1 MGLIKAA
8 IKNKKIVLFLV
19 AIIIVSGFYCYSGIS
34 KQETPDVE
42 SPAAMIT
49 TVYPGASSSDIEKL
63 VTKKVEQKVEEVD
76 GCDYVE
82 SYSESN
88 ASIVIIYLNNDADQD
103 KAWRDL
109 RDKVKDLKSDL
120 PNGCNDSEINTN
132 LAETAGII
140 ISVSGNNYSYQQLGN
155 YADDIKKQLRDTSGI
170 SRIDVKGKQARQ
182 VKVQIDWNK
191 INKCRYTIGVFKF
204 SYR

>member
-19 AIIIVSGFYCYSGIS
+19 AIVIIGGFYCYSGIS
-34 KQETPDVE
+34 KQETPDVA

-120 PNGCNDSEINTN
+120 PNGCNDS
-132 LAETAGII
+132 
-140 ISVSGNNYSYQQLGN
+140 
-155 YADDIKKQLRDTSGI
+155 
-170 SRIDVKGKQARQ
+170 
-182 VKVQIDWNK
+182 
-191 INKCRYTIGVFKF
+191 
-204 SYR
+204 